1 VLAIVRLL
9 LIVTVLA
16 VIVFGSMFALSELV
30 VPEQREITQTV
41 PPAIFNK

>member
-1 VLAIVRLL
+1 MLAIVRLL
-9 LIVTVLA
+9 LIIAVLA

-30 VPEQREITQTV
+30 APEQREITQNV